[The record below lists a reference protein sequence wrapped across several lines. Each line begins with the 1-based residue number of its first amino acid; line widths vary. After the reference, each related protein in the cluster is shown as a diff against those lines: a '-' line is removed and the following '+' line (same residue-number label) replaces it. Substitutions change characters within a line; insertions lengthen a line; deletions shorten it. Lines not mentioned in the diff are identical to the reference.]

1 MSPTAPHTQEDAA
14 HTPRAR
20 AFFGWW
26 PRSRARCASVLCAA
40 RTRCASM
47 LCVHAVCGACSR
59 SVVHQQPRDFAPF
72 GVLFR
77 MLFATMVLFVARDC
91 WKFSIMWGQDC
102 GEEDER

>member
-1 MSPTAPHTQEDAA
+1 MAA
-14 HTPRAR
+14 AL
-20 AFFGWW
+20 A
-26 PRSRARCASVLCAA
+26 CAVCVCAVCGA
-40 RTRCASM
+40 HAM
-47 LCVHAVCGACSR
+47 CVHAVCGACSR

-91 WKFSIMWGQDC
+91 WKFSIMWGNDC